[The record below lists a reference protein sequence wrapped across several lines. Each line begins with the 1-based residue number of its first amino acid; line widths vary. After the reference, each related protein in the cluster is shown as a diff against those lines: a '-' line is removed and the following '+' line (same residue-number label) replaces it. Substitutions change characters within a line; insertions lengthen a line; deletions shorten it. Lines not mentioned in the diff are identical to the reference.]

1 MPGDWTPEE
10 QVARKE
16 RLRLDERERRASAV
30 RNSLGSL
37 AIEGLDPGPE
47 AKAIF
52 QRYIDG
58 ELTLEQT
65 GDALRIW
72 PPADAKFGKLL
83 TAELQHDERPKA

>member
-1 MPGDWTPEE
+1 MPRDWTPAE
-10 QVARKE
+10 QAARKE

-47 AKAIF
+47 ARAIF

-58 ELTLEQT
+58 ELTLDE
-65 GDALRIW
+65 AVSANLAW
-72 PPADAKFGKLL
+72 PRA
-83 TAELQHDERPKA
+83 HDEGPKA

>member
-1 MPGDWTPEE
+1 MPRDWTVAEE
-10 QVARKE
+10 AARKE
-16 RLRLDERERRASAV
+16 RLHQDERELRASAV

-58 ELTLEQT
+58 ELTLEET
-65 GDALRIW
+65 GAALLTW
-72 PPADAKFGKLL
+72 PPEALP
-83 TAELQHDERPKA
+83 AEPQYDERPKA

>member
-1 MPGDWTPEE
+1 MPRDWTPAE
-10 QVARKE
+10 QAARKE
-16 RLRLDERERRASAV
+16 RLRLDERERRAFAV

-58 ELTLEQT
+58 ELTLKET
-65 GDALRIW
+65 GAALLTW
-72 PPADAKFGKLL
+72 PPEPLL
-83 TAELQHDERPKA
+83 AEPQHVERPQA